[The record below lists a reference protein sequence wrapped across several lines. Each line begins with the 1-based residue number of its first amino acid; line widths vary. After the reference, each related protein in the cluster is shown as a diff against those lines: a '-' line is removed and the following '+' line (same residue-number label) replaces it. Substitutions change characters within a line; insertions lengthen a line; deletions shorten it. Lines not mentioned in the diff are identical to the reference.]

1 MTDALTQTT
10 AALTD
15 ADLALAAEISSDY
28 DKIECDMLQICIKVA
43 KACDNRSDSS
53 QNKFLAKALPKASK
67 TARTAM
73 VLAGR
78 ELVCRRTT
86 LGYGWTALAEIASL
100 PEEHKSW
107 AYEQQR
113 TRQELRAFKK
123 SLKTPTQPTTT
134 PTTTNDLPHHPAS
147 TPQQQ
152 CVQADGWT
160 DATVVTAEVVTMPDG
175 EQDYQR
181 AQELFAELF
190 TLSKRNFKNGW
201 TELQWNELGGKCRT
215 LAECCDARGKRQ
227 RSRPQRQMFVH
238 AAN

>member
-10 AALTD
+10 ASHVSREQALSLVIDGLNSIRDGILAYHELGLTISDLHTD
-15 ADLALAAEISSDY
+15 LKAAGWSKSKRTLERAATDLRTEGLLPES
-28 DKIECDMLQICIKVA
+28 
-43 KACDNRSDSS
+43 
-53 QNKFLAKALPKASK
+53 PKARINPGQSK
-67 TARTAM
+67 SAA
-73 VLAGR
+73 
-78 ELVCRRTT
+78 
-86 LGYGWTALAEIASL
+86 
-100 PEEHKSW
+100 KSGGKPV
-107 AYEQQR
+107 EN
-113 TRQELRAFKK
+113 
-123 SLKTPTQPTTT
+123 ST
-134 PTTTNDLPHHPAS
+134 PTTINDLPHPPAS

-160 DATVVTAEVVTMPDG
+160 DATVVTAEVVTMSDG

-227 RSRPQRQMFVH
+227 RSRPQRQMFAH